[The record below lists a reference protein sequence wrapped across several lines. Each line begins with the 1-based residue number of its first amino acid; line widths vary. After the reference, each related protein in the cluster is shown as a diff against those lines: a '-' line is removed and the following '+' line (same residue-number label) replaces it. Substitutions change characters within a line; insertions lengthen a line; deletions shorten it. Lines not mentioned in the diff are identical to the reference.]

1 MKRFRFTL
9 TAICLVLIWLGWT
22 DVSLFLHNRTPQ
34 NISATELVQN
44 GPPREWLH
52 VTGGY
57 QDLLEGIST
66 SGTLELEAFLIP
78 LRLSPGVQPIDILV
92 ETRDP
97 QILQRLQDY
106 YFTFDSAAQQ
116 QAYLEAHAED
126 FLGRRDITGMLVGG
140 LVASGNKDKLL
151 KLAREEGLDISENII
166 FLSEGKEPP
175 KFRGFFF
182 LGLGLLGLLKV
193 GSMLKNAGKETAPET
208 ENPL

>member
-9 TAICLVLIWLGWT
+9 TAVCLVLIWLGWT
-22 DVSLFLHNRTPQ
+22 DVSLFLRNRAPQ
-34 NISATELVQN
+34 TITAAALVEN

-57 QDLLEGIST
+57 LDLLEGIST

-97 QILQRLQDY
+97 QIIKRLQDY
-106 YFTFDSAAQQ
+106 YFTFDSETEQR
-116 QAYLEAHAED
+116 AYLEAHAEE
-126 FLGRRDITGMLVGG
+126 FRGQRDITGMLVGG

-166 FLSEGKEPP
+166 FLSAGKEPARI
-175 KFRGFFF
+175 RGFFF

-193 GSMLKNAGKETAPET
+193 GSMWRNAGRDAAPET

>member
-22 DVSLFLHNRTPQ
+22 DVSLFLRNRTPHSL
-34 NISATELVQN
+34 SAAELIQN

-57 QDLLEGIST
+57 MDLPEGIST

-97 QILQRLQDY
+97 QIIQLLQDY
-106 YFTFDSAAQQ
+106 YFKFDSMVEQ
-116 QAYLEAHAED
+116 QAYLEAHADE

-151 KLAREEGLDISENII
+151 KLAREEGLDINENII
-166 FLSEGKEPP
+166 FLSEGKEPARI
-175 KFRGFFF
+175 RGFFF

-193 GSMLKNAGKETAPET
+193 GSMWKNAGKKTPEAA

>member
-9 TAICLVLIWLGWT
+9 TAICLVLLWLGWT
-22 DVSLFLHNRTPQ
+22 DVSLFLRNRTPQ
-34 NISATELVQN
+34 SVSVADLIQN

-57 QDLLEGIST
+57 QNLLEGIST

-78 LRLSPGVQPIDILV
+78 LRLSPGAQPIDILV

-97 QILQRLQDY
+97 HIIQLLQDY
-106 YFTFDSAAQQ
+106 YFKFDSTAEQ
-116 QAYLEAHAED
+116 QAYQEAHAGD

-151 KLAREEGLDISENII
+151 KLAQEEGLDISENII
-166 FLSEGKEPP
+166 FLSEGKEPARI
-175 KFRGFFF
+175 RGFFF

-193 GSMLKNAGKETAPET
+193 GSMWRNTGKDAAPET